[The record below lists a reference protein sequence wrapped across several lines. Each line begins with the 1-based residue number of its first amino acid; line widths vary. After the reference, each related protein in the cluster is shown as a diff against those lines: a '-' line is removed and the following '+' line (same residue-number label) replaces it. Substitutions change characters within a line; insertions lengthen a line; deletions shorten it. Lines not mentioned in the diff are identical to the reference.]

1 MKQDQPPNIGPGSNY
16 FGGIMSANHGAGLVA
31 PSQMESQKQQPYPN
45 GGYNKLEN
53 RAIKPLQQSP
63 SPHQYNRSP
72 PKPQQHVQTTN
83 GTNNISPPTIS
94 LADIDPNSLP
104 DNLKIEGL
112 DWFAL

>member
-31 PSQMESQKQQPYPN
+31 PSQMDSQKQQQY

-53 RAIKPLQQSP
+53 RAITPSQQSP

-72 PKPQQHVQTTN
+72 PKPQQLVQALN
-83 GTNNISPPTIS
+83 GANNMVPTTIS
-94 LADIDPNSLP
+94 LADIDPHSLP
-104 DNLKIEGL
+104 DSLKMEGL